1 MIEKN
6 RNEFE
11 KNIKIL
17 KKNYPTKKIFSY
29 EHIEVTKKRV
39 SDLLNPVEGLNVYFN
54 NFSEG
59 VLKLSIQNIQRLPI
73 KIIGLELDN
82 GKNLS
87 HEKKIIIDGKKPL
100 ASTTTQVLS
109 IKCNYP
115 SSCSRENISRQ
126 KIIYKIIGLN
136 KESSSLINPFYFSKN
151 Y

>member
-1 MIEKN
+1 M
-6 RNEFE
+6 
-11 KNIKIL
+11 
-17 KKNYPTKKIFSY
+17 
-29 EHIEVTKKRV
+29 
-39 SDLLNPVEGLNVYFN
+39 YFN

-126 KIIYKIIGLN
+126 KIIYKIIGL
-136 KESSSLINPFYFSKN
+136 KKGDLFLINPFYFSKIIKLQLHSF
-151 Y
+151 YAIALE

>member
-1 MIEKN
+1 M
-6 RNEFE
+6 
-11 KNIKIL
+11 
-17 KKNYPTKKIFSY
+17 
-29 EHIEVTKKRV
+29 
-39 SDLLNPVEGLNVYFN
+39 YFN

-59 VLKLSIQNIQRLPI
+59 VLKLSIQNIQRPN